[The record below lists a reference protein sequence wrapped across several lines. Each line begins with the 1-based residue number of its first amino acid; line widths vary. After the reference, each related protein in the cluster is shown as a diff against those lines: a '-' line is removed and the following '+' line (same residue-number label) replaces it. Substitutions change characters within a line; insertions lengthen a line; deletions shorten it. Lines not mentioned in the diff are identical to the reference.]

1 MSAHRELEPGSGA
14 DILPEAPAGGETGAR
29 LYFSDYRGLHA
40 LLLRRTGDP
49 QTAWDILQDA
59 VVTTLT
65 KLRDGQLDRPECA
78 GGFIYRVALNHL
90 RNHRRKDRW
99 VRDVPIDMDHLED
112 TAPRPDADSG
122 HRAQWADIVARVLAE
137 LPTDRDR
144 DILIRFYLDD
154 EDKESICRSLGLSAE
169 HFNRVNFRA
178 RERFRE
184 LMERKGF
191 ARQDFFSAA
200 VLGLL
205 LLMPNPRPALADG
218 APRGEPALRQAGP
231 APATHAGG
239 CR

>member
-1 MSAHRELEPGSGA
+1 MP
-14 DILPEAPAGGETGAR
+14 PERPASGETGAR

-40 LLLRRTGDP
+40 LLLRRIGDP

-65 KLRDGQLDRPECA
+65 KLRNGELERPESA

-99 VRDVPIDMDHLED
+99 VRDVPIDVEHLED
-112 TAPRPDADSG
+112 TGPLPDADSG
-122 HRAQWADIVARVLAE
+122 HRAQWAEIVAMVLEE

-154 EDKESICRSLGLSAE
+154 EDKESICRALGLSAE

-191 ARQDFFSAA
+191 ARRDFFSAA

-205 LLMPNPRPALADG
+205 LLVPNQRPVMADALGCDG
-218 APRGEPALRQAGP
+218 PT
-231 APATHAGG
+231 ATHGAAAGTKDHG
-239 CR
+239 GPQ

>member
-14 DILPEAPAGGETGAR
+14 DVLPEPAAGGEPSAR

-40 LLLRRTGDP
+40 LLLRRIGDP

-65 KLRDGQLDRPECA
+65 KLRDGQLERPESA

-99 VRDVPIDMDHLED
+99 VRDVPIDVEHLED
-112 TAPRPDADSG
+112 TGPLPDADSG
-122 HRAQWADIVARVLAE
+122 HRAQWAEIVAMVLEE

-154 EDKESICRSLGLSAE
+154 EDKESICRALGLSAE
-169 HFNRVNFRA
+169 HFNRVIFRA

-191 ARQDFFSAA
+191 ARRDFFSVA

-205 LLMPNPRPALADG
+205 LLLPNQRPAVADA
-218 APRGEPALRQAGP
+218 APRGGLAAMHALAS
-231 APATHAGG
+231 PATDRGDL
-239 CR
+239 R

>member
-1 MSAHRELEPGSGA
+1 VSAHRELEPGAGA
-14 DILPEAPAGGETGAR
+14 EVLQEPPAGGETGAR

-40 LLLRRTGDP
+40 LLLRRIGDP

-65 KLRDGQLDRPECA
+65 KLRDGELERPECA

-99 VRDVPIDMDHLED
+99 VRDVPIDVDHLED
-112 TAPRPDADSG
+112 TGPRPDADSG
-122 HRAQWADIVARVLAE
+122 HRAQWAEIVAMVLAE

-154 EDKESICRSLGLSAE
+154 EDKESICRALGLSTE
-169 HFNRVNFRA
+169 HFNRVIFRA

-191 ARQDFFSAA
+191 MRRDFFSAA

-205 LLMPNPRPALADG
+205 LLVPNQRPAIAD
-218 APRGEPALRQAGP
+218 ASPRGELSVRHAGP
-231 APATHAGG
+231 ATPTDTGG
-239 CR
+239 YP